1 MSTLERP
8 TGPDTEPA
16 VPIMTLSLGV
26 EGPATVIAVCGE
38 VDMSAAHLITELSE
52 DAIDARP
59 ARLVLDLAGVTF
71 FSAHGISALLQTQR
85 AAAHAH
91 QLDPARRGPVHHL
104 PAGADRHPD
113 ELGRDGCY
121 LDPDQRCGPSDR

>member
-1 MSTLERP
+1 M
-8 TGPDTEPA
+8 
-16 VPIMTLSLGV
+16 
-26 EGPATVIAVCGE
+26 IAVCGE
-38 VDMSAAHLITELSE
+38 VDMSTAHLITELSE

-91 QLDPARRGPVHHL
+91 VQLPLRDAAPCITYLLALTGTPMSLDETAATSILTSDAVHRTGDLSPCPRLPTADGRRT
-104 PAGADRHPD
+104 RHS
-113 ELGRDGCY
+113 G
-121 LDPDQRCGPSDR
+121 